1 MPDLT
6 ISKVAKQFGLR
17 ASALRYYEQ
26 IGILPATY
34 RRGGQRL
41 YDESAVRRL
50 AIVQRARELGFTI
63 KETQI
68 LFADFSCGPPISQ
81 RWHALCEAKLQDLEI
96 RIEQI
101 HEMQR
106 MLQRMMQCRC
116 TAFDQCGAGILE
128 SKRRRALAQADACE
142 VSALRSQ

>member
-6 ISKVAKQFGLR
+6 ISKIAKQFGIR

-26 IGILPATY
+26 IGVLPATY

-63 KETQI
+63 KEMQI
-68 LFADFSCGPPISQ
+68 LFSDFSAGPPISE
-81 RWHALCEAKLQDLEI
+81 RWHSLCETKLAELEE
-96 RIEQI
+96 RIGQI
-101 HEMQR
+101 HEMQG
-106 MLQRMMQCRC
+106 MLRKMMHCKC
-116 TAFDQCGAGILE
+116 AAFDECGAGILE
-128 SKRRRALAQADACE
+128 RKCRRALQ
-142 VSALRSQ
+142 LT